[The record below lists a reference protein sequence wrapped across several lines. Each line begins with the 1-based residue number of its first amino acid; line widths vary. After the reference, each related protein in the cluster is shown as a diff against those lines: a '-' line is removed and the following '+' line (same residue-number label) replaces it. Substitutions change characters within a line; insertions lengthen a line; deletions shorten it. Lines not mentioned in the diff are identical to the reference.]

1 MEPITTSIRVVV
13 DRTSAGY
20 RTKFGT
26 AYAALAILMGGD
38 AIRYAIGWL
47 GWALALGVLLIST
60 LIQFFRSDWRTAI
73 GRVPWPL
80 SALLGLMLVG
90 SLWSNYQ
97 LVSLGAALVQLAT
110 TSFALFLASSFTWRE
125 ILRVVSGTLRGI
137 MFSSVIFELYAAL
150 IVRGPIEPFFP
161 NYSGD
166 HPPAVAFYWTQ
177 GNLFSNDRIQ
187 GIVGNSNML
196 AYMAMIAVVVF
207 AIEVAANT
215 TSRLVSVLSFLAA
228 IPMLVLSRSASI
240 GFALAAIVAAA
251 IVSIAAE
258 GKDRDTRHRY
268 YRVAWGVIGTAAL
281 LVLTYRAE
289 IFSLIGK
296 SPDMTGRT
304 KIWKIVLHLIDQRP
318 LQGWGWSSYW
328 VPWVEPYKGLVVIN
342 HVPYYQAHNA
352 FLDVW
357 MQLGIFGLGLFLLL
371 IGLTFVRLWRL
382 AVRHTSP
389 LYLWPILVFVG
400 IVTQNLTESRI
411 LVEIGWVLLVLFSVK
426 VLDPVDTL
434 EPLGKSPKRARL
446 KRLAKR

>member
-20 RTKFGT
+20 RTRFAT

-47 GWALALGVLLIST
+47 GWALALGVLFIAT
-60 LIQFFRSDWRTAI
+60 VIQFFRGDWRSVLKRT
-73 GRVPWPL
+73 PWPL
-80 SALLGLMLVG
+80 TALLGLMLVG
-90 SLWSNYQ
+90 SIWSNYQ
-97 LVSLGAALVQLAT
+97 LVSFGAALVQLAT

-125 ILRVVSGTLRGI
+125 ILRLVAGTLRGI
-137 MFSSVIFELYAAL
+137 LFSSVLFELYAAV

-166 HPPAVAFYWTQ
+166 RPPAVAFYWTQ
-177 GNLFSNDRIQ
+177 GNLFTNDRIQ

-196 AYMAMIAVVVF
+196 AYMAMLAVVVF
-207 AIEVAANT
+207 SIEVAANT
-215 TSRLVSVLSFLAA
+215 TRRLVSTLSFLAA

-240 GFALAAIVAAA
+240 GFALGAIVAAA

-342 HVPYYQAHNA
+342 NVPYYQAHNA

-371 IGLTFVRLWRL
+371 VGLTFVRLWRL

-389 LYLWPILVFVG
+389 LYLWPILIFVG

-411 LVEIGWVLLVLFSVK
+411 LVEIGWVLLVLFAVK
-426 VLDPVDTL
+426 VMDPQDTL